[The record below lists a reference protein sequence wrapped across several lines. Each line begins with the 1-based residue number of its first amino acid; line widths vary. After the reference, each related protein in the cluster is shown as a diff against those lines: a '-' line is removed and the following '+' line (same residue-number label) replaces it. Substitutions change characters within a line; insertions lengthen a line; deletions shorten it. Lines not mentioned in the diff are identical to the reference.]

1 VTLTGA
7 QLSQYLRWCPVCA
20 ATVFALIGDE
30 QYTTR
35 CVRCAELY
43 KCSIGSKLTYCTLSQ
58 SPLRPNFGRR
68 SKPCLRRLHFSVS
81 RAALSPLVRTRRAWV
96 REIWIGLLGAR
107 HPVQCNGCIQDCELD
122 MAIKAVG
129 TVVFRLLDCH
139 IELVILYTAITLY
152 WMSCAKESNP
162 NLSDPRTTRPNEWR

>member
-1 VTLTGA
+1 
-7 QLSQYLRWCPVCA
+7 
-20 ATVFALIGDE
+20 
-30 QYTTR
+30 
-35 CVRCAELY
+35 
-43 KCSIGSKLTYCTLSQ
+43 
-58 SPLRPNFGRR
+58 
-68 SKPCLRRLHFSVS
+68 
-81 RAALSPLVRTRRAWV
+81 
-96 REIWIGLLGAR
+96 
-107 HPVQCNGCIQDCELD
+107 